1 MEFQRQLHQLTPVS
15 AHIRARSPQVPE
27 PERRVEGPHQ
37 LRWRL
42 GRMGFQTARRVSEA
56 VAVRQLYDSCT
67 AAVLPAKYG
76 PVRFEESKPMRGGEV
91 AQPENFCM
99 RKRKELELTERRGE
113 PIIICTLSYGRR
125 K

>member
-42 GRMGFQTARRVSEA
+42 GRMGFQTARHVSEA
-56 VAVRQLYDSCT
+56 VAVRELYGSCT
-67 AAVLPAKYG
+67 SG
-76 PVRFEESKPMRGGEV
+76 QVRTGAIRGKQTHAWGRSC
-91 AQPENFCM
+91 AS
-99 RKRKELELTERRGE
+99 RKFLRTEA
-113 PIIICTLSYGRR
+113 
-125 K
+125 